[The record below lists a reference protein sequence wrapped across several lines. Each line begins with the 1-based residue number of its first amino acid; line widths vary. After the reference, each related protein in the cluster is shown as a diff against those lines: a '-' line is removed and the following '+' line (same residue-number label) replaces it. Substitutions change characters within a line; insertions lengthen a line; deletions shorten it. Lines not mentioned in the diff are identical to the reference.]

1 METAT
6 TTAESVAYTIDTC
19 YSRTIGVQY
28 LSMAKMVQYLVL
40 AKIVQY
46 LFLATMVVTD
56 GALKPKQ
63 LVITKDTT
71 IPLNPIYNR
80 VFV

>member
-46 LFLATMVVTD
+46 LFLATMVVT
-56 GALKPKQ
+56 GSSTKATSNNKRYHYTTKPY
-63 LVITKDTT
+63 I
-71 IPLNPIYNR
+71 
-80 VFV
+80 